1 MKRGLKCIVLMLGL
15 FLFASCKDD
24 GYVYPSVQ
32 LEFLTAETGN
42 DGYIRSV
49 VTDEGKRLPIEK
61 DHTRSQ
67 FTANSAVRIVA
78 NYELMSEK
86 GQDEARIYTLLKP
99 VSADPQPAN
108 EFPEG
113 VVKTDAAKVQSIWM
127 GRDYLNMVL
136 AVQAQSGKH
145 IFGFVEESVEPG
157 NDGRPA
163 VTLSLYHNAGGDVE
177 AYTQRG
183 YLSVPLKNR
192 YPQGAHIKFKVNT
205 YDGGKTYRF
214 DYKPTDN

>member
-1 MKRGLKCIVLMLGL
+1 MKRGLKCIVIMFGL
-15 FLFASCKDD
+15 SVFASCKDD

-42 DGYIRSV
+42 DGYIQSV

-67 FTANSAVRIVA
+67 FLANSAVRIIA
-78 NYELMSEK
+78 NYELLSEQ

-99 VSADPQPAN
+99 VSVDPQPAN
-108 EFPEG
+108 EFPDG
-113 VVKTDAAKVQSIWM
+113 AVKMDAAKVQSIWM

-145 IFGFVEESVEPG
+145 IFGFVEESVDTG
-157 NDGRPA
+157 NDRCPV
-163 VTLSLYHNAGGDVE
+163 VTVLLYHNAGGDVE
-177 AYTQRG
+177 AYAQRG

-205 YDGGKTYRF
+205 YDGEKLYCF